1 MRNHGVFKGLRN
13 HPPKALKTR
22 DVSQSAP
29 LIPYD
34 LADID
39 EQAQERF
46 ERLIEDVKEVQGTT
60 EQRKTDND
68 LEWIGRDNDIRACAR
83 EMVNKEIISTNTFVD

>member
-1 MRNHGVFKGLRN
+1 MGFLKGYAIILQKHWKQGIYRS
-13 HPPKALKTR
+13 LL
-22 DVSQSAP
+22 P
-29 LIPYD
+29 LSLYD

-60 EQRKTDND
+60 EQRKTDNE
-68 LEWIGRDNDIRACAR
+68 LEWIGRVNDIRACAR
-83 EMVNKEIISTNTFVD
+83 EVVNKEIISTNTFVD